1 MPPEGVDMFRRLRLP
16 HQPWRAP
23 QPGARDT
30 QRDQPLACSS
40 CNKRQDEVRKLVAGP
55 TVFICDECI
64 EVCNRILVDD
74 ARMLAERP
82 PELGLIEQ
90 PSQNWPTKAV
100 GVPCF
105 LCRMT
110 VPVEEALVVEN
121 RGVLCAGCADAV
133 EAALAARRGGTT

>member
-1 MPPEGVDMFRRLRLP
+1 MFRRPR
-16 HQPWRAP
+16 RDP
-23 QPGARDT
+23 QPGGRDT

-40 CNKRQDEVRKLVAGP
+40 CNKHQDEVRRLVAGP
-55 TVFICDECI
+55 NVFICDECI
-64 EVCNRILVDD
+64 EMCNQIVADD
-74 ARMLAERP
+74 AAMLAGRP
-82 PELGLIEQ
+82 PEVGPIEQ
-90 PSQNWPTKAV
+90 PSQPWPARAV

-133 EAALAARRGGTT
+133 EAALAARLTTP

>member
-1 MPPEGVDMFRRLRLP
+1 MAPEGVDMFRRPR
-16 HQPWRAP
+16 RDP
-23 QPGARDT
+23 QPGGRDT
-30 QRDQPLACSS
+30 QRDQPLACSF

-74 ARMLAERP
+74 ASMLAERP
-82 PELGLIEQ
+82 PEVGLIER
-90 PSQNWPTKAV
+90 PSQNWPAKAV

-110 VPVEEALVVEN
+110 VPIEEALVVEN
-121 RGVLCAGCADAV
+121 RGVLCSGCADAV
-133 EAALAARRGGTT
+133 EAALAARRGGPG